1 MDDKILDSPFENEFH
16 FKLKDDEEI
25 LWENEKFLGWNFLIF
40 LKYRLSIT
48 IIIFFLFGSSIN
60 FIINFFIFKV
70 NSMLVYG
77 LLFLLFVLL
86 DYLFYDLKI
95 KKKYILTSQRLIF
108 QTYKNKKNRVLK
120 ISLADIKTIDVELT
134 SLFRNKGNVLID
146 IDNLTSNNN
155 HEFFFENVTNSLEQK
170 KLVLLNV
177 DDTPKILKLIR
188 QARLNLL
195 DL

>member
-86 DYLFYDLKI
+86 DYLFYDLKT
-95 KKKYILTSQRLIF
+95 KKRYILTSQRLIF

-146 IDNLTSNNN
+146 IDNLISNNN

-188 QARLNLL
+188 QARLKVL